1 MKSELEVKFDTESK
15 KVIDDFL
22 LTLYTIEV
30 SEDSHSDLCAFYE
43 YLRDSVIHD
52 ISISNKTFDDIVK
65 ESHECSA
72 TLLQKFKNVMDFMDA
87 FYEENKDNP
96 VAEIAKIT
104 RWIRSVWISLY
115 TSSRVMSE
123 YVEYRLKYLPPEIRN
138 N

>member
-30 SEDSHSDLCAFYE
+30 SEDSYSDLCAFYK
-43 YLRDSVIHD
+43 YIRDSVIHD
-52 ISISNKTFDDIVK
+52 IDISDKTFDDIVE

-72 TLLQKFKNVMDFMDA
+72 ALMQKFKNVMDFMDA

-96 VAEIAKIT
+96 VTEITKIT
-104 RWIRSVWISLY
+104 KWIRSVWISLY

-123 YVEYRLKYLPPEIRN
+123 YVEYRLKYLPPEIQN

>member
-1 MKSELEVKFDTESK
+1 MKSDLEIKFDTESK

-30 SEDSHSDLCAFYE
+30 SEDSYSDMCALYK
-43 YLRDSVIHD
+43 YIRDSIVHD
-52 ISISNKTFDDIVK
+52 ISNKTFEDVVK

-72 TLLQKFKNVMDFMDA
+72 TLLQKFKNVMDFMDD
-87 FYEENKDNP
+87 FYEHNKDNP
-96 VAEIAKIT
+96 VTEIAKIT
-104 RWIRSVWISLY
+104 RWIRSVWINIY

-123 YVEYRLKYLPPEIRN
+123 YVEYRLKYLPPEIQN

>member
-1 MKSELEVKFDTESK
+1 MKSDLETKFDTESK
-15 KVIDDFL
+15 KVIDNFL

-30 SEDSHSDLCAFYE
+30 SEDSYSDMCEFSKYI
-43 YLRDSVIHD
+43 RDSVVHD
-52 ISISNKTFDDIVK
+52 MSNKTFEDVVK

-96 VAEIAKIT
+96 VTEIAKIT

-123 YVEYRLKYLPPEIRN
+123 YVEYRLKYLPPEIQN

>member
-123 YVEYRLKYLPPEIRN
+123 YVEYRLKYLPPETQN

>member
-1 MKSELEVKFDTESK
+1 MKSDLEIKFDTESK

-30 SEDSHSDLCAFYE
+30 SEDSYSDMCAFSE
-43 YLRDSVIHD
+43 YIRDSIVHD
-52 ISISNKTFDDIVK
+52 MSDKTFEDVVK

-96 VAEIAKIT
+96 VTEITKIT
-104 RWIRSVWISLY
+104 KWIRSVWISLY

-123 YVEYRLKYLPPEIRN
+123 YVEYRLKYLPPEIQN

>member
-1 MKSELEVKFDTESK
+1 MKSDLEIKFDTESK

-30 SEDSHSDLCAFYE
+30 SEDSYSDMCAFSE
-43 YLRDSVIHD
+43 YIRDSIVHD
-52 ISISNKTFDDIVK
+52 MSDKTFEDVVK

-96 VAEIAKIT
+96 VTEITKIT
-104 RWIRSVWISLY
+104 KWIRSVWISLY

-123 YVEYRLKYLPPEIRN
+123 YVEYRLKYLPPETQTN
-138 N
+138 

>member
-1 MKSELEVKFDTESK
+1 MKSELEIKFDTESK

-30 SEDSHSDLCAFYE
+30 SEDSYSDMCALYK
-43 YLRDSVIHD
+43 YIRDSIVHD
-52 ISISNKTFDDIVK
+52 ISNKTFEDVVK

-72 TLLQKFKNVMDFMDA
+72 TLLQKFKNVMDFMDD
-87 FYEENKDNP
+87 FYEHNKDNP
-96 VAEIAKIT
+96 VTEIAKIT
-104 RWIRSVWISLY
+104 RWIRSVWINIY

-123 YVEYRLKYLPPEIRN
+123 YVEYRLKYLPPEIQN

>member
-1 MKSELEVKFDTESK
+1 MKSDLETKFDTESK

-30 SEDSHSDLCAFYE
+30 SEDSYSDMCAFYK
-43 YLRDSVIHD
+43 YIRDSIVHD
-52 ISISNKTFDDIVK
+52 LSDETFDDVVE

-104 RWIRSVWISLY
+104 RWIRSIWISIY
-115 TSSRVMSE
+115 TSSKVMSE
-123 YVEYRLKYLPPEIRN
+123 YVEYRLKYLPPEIQN

>member
-30 SEDSHSDLCAFYE
+30 SEDSYSDMCALYE
-43 YLRDSVIHD
+43 YIRDSIVHD
-52 ISISNKTFDDIVK
+52 MSNETFDDIVK

-72 TLLQKFKNVMDFMDA
+72 TLMQKFKNVMDFMDD
-87 FYEENKDNP
+87 FYEENKDYP
-96 VAEIAKIT
+96 VTEITKIA
-104 RWIRSVWISLY
+104 RWIRSVWINIY
-115 TSSRVMSE
+115 TSSKVMSE

>member
-1 MKSELEVKFDTESK
+1 MKSELEIKFDTESK

-30 SEDSHSDLCAFYE
+30 SEDSYSDLCAFYK
-43 YLRDSVIHD
+43 YIRDSVIHD
-52 ISISNKTFDDIVK
+52 IDISDKTFDDIVE

-72 TLLQKFKNVMDFMDA
+72 ALMQKFKNVMDFMDA

-96 VAEIAKIT
+96 VTEIAKIT
-104 RWIRSVWISLY
+104 KWIRSVWINIY
-115 TSSRVMSE
+115 TSSKVMSE
-123 YVEYRLKYLPPEIRN
+123 YVEYRLKYLPPEIQN

>member
-1 MKSELEVKFDTESK
+1 MKSDLEIKFDTESK

-30 SEDSHSDLCAFYE
+30 SEDSYSDMCEFSKYI
-43 YLRDSVIHD
+43 RDSIVHD
-52 ISISNKTFDDIVK
+52 ISNKTFEDVVK

-72 TLLQKFKNVMDFMDA
+72 TLLQKFKNVMDFMDD
-87 FYEENKDNP
+87 FYEHNKDNP
-96 VAEIAKIT
+96 VTEIAKIT
-104 RWIRSVWISLY
+104 RWIRSVWINIY

-123 YVEYRLKYLPPEIRN
+123 YVEYRLKYLPPEIQN

>member
-1 MKSELEVKFDTESK
+1 MMKSELEIKFDTESK

-30 SEDSHSDLCAFYE
+30 SEDSYSDMCVFSKYI
-43 YLRDSVIHD
+43 RDSIVHD
-52 ISISNKTFDDIVK
+52 ISNKTFEDVVK

-96 VAEIAKIT
+96 VTEIAKIT

-115 TSSRVMSE
+115 TSSKVMSE
-123 YVEYRLKYLPPEIRN
+123 YVEYRLKYLPPEIQN

>member
-1 MKSELEVKFDTESK
+1 MKSDLEIKFDTESK

-30 SEDSHSDLCAFYE
+30 SEDSYSDMCAFYK
-43 YLRDSVIHD
+43 YIRDSIVHD
-52 ISISNKTFDDIVK
+52 ISNETFEDVVK

-72 TLLQKFKNVMDFMDA
+72 TLMQKFKNVLDFMDD

-96 VAEIAKIT
+96 VREIANIPK
-104 RWIRSVWISLY
+104 WIRSVWISIC

-123 YVEYRLKYLPPEIRN
+123 YVEYRLKYLPPEIQN

>member
-1 MKSELEVKFDTESK
+1 MKSDLEIKFDTESK

-30 SEDSHSDLCAFYE
+30 SEDSYSDMCAFSE
-43 YLRDSVIHD
+43 YIRDSIVHD
-52 ISISNKTFDDIVK
+52 MSDKTFDDVVE

-96 VAEIAKIT
+96 VTEIAKIT
-104 RWIRSVWISLY
+104 RWIRSVWISIY
-115 TSSRVMSE
+115 TSSKVMSE
-123 YVEYRLKYLPPEIRN
+123 YVEYRLKYLSPEIQN